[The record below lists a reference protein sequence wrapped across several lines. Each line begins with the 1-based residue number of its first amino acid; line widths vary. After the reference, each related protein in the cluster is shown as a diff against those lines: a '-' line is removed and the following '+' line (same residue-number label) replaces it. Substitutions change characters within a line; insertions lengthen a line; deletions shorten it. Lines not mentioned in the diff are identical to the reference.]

1 MLETLYTILL
11 AFVVTAVLFLLAGFI
26 GKLIAD
32 FLKSKFPWL

>member
-1 MLETLYTILL
+1 MLESLFTVLM
-11 AFVVTAVLFLLAGFI
+11 AFIVTAVLFLLAGFI